1 MVGVSWNQRHTVEV
15 GVRLSPNK
23 IEYLAD
29 RVLLLIQEHSK
40 VHLASNVETV
50 HKTIADTIFANMR
63 EEDEIEAE
71 VDDLLRVHKAEIQV
85 MEMDFT
91 DLRRKFKREVAK
103 RRGFVL

>member
-1 MVGVSWNQRHTVEV
+1 
-15 GVRLSPNK
+15 VRLSPNK

-29 RVLLLIQEHSK
+29 RVLLLIQEHPK
-40 VHLASNVETV
+40 VHIAANVETV
-50 HKTIADTIFANMR
+50 HKTIGDTIFANMR

-71 VDDLLRVHKAEIQV
+71 VDELLRLHKAEIQV
-85 MEMDFT
+85 MEMDLT

>member
-1 MVGVSWNQRHTVEV
+1 
-15 GVRLSPNK
+15 VRLSPNK

-29 RVLLLIQEHSK
+29 RVLLLIQEHPK
-40 VHLASNVETV
+40 IHLTSNVETV
-50 HKTIADTIFANMR
+50 HKTIGDTIFANMR

-71 VDDLLRVHKAEIQV
+71 VDELLRAHKAEIQV
-85 MEMDFT
+85 MEMDFA